1 MSGHVVESEESET
14 IRWEDVRK
22 LKRSFWLI
30 VVLCMCA
37 ISLYVPFMD
46 NANSLYQVR
55 FCFSQVSSGR
65 ALVITYIVS
74 SVCSAP
80 LGLLIDKVG
89 YKRYFIILAFSIFFI
104 AQLIIFCFP
113 QCSVDQ

>member
-1 MSGHVVESEESET
+1 MDGDGEEDET
-14 IRWEDVRK
+14 IKWEDVSK

-30 VVLCMCA
+30 VTLCMCA

-55 FCFSQVSSGR
+55 FCFSQVSSGK

-80 LGLLIDKVG
+80 LGLFIDKVG
-89 YKRYFIILAFSIFFI
+89 YKRYFIILAFSIFFT
-104 AQLIIFCFP
+104 AQLIIYFFP
-113 QCSVDQ
+113 QCSLEQ